1 MDDVRW
7 KKKRVIFW
15 GRFLAE
21 SGSAQLVRF
30 GEGGFMMTFLQYG
43 LVLHKKTIRKKK
55 SIDGDFAIRG
65 MGVLCT
71 SGMHRTK
78 NS

>member
-1 MDDVRW
+1 MMCGEKR
-7 KKKRVIFW
+7 RVIFW

-43 LVLHKKTIRKKK
+43 SCSSLELMRKKDK
-55 SIDGDFAIRG
+55 ID
-65 MGVLCT
+65 
-71 SGMHRTK
+71 
-78 NS
+78 